1 MSMAPTSNAG
11 TTLPFTDWMAQVQ
24 ARTEAALGR
33 YLPGAETI
41 PQRLHDAM
49 RYSALGGGKRVRPL
63 LAFAAG
69 QLSGASDEALDCV
82 ACAVEMIHVYS
93 LVHDDMPCM
102 DDDVLRRGRPT
113 CHVEYDEPTALL
125 VGDALQSRAFEIL
138 ASHSWQNS
146 SQGLE
151 LVRLL
156 AHGSGSCG
164 MAGGQAIDLA
174 SVGKPLTQPEL
185 ELMHALKTGALIRAA
200 VLMGAQSGT
209 PLVAADLQRLDAF
222 AKRAGLLFQVVDDI
236 LDCTASTA
244 TLGKTAGKDAAAE
257 KPTYVSLLGLD
268 TARQLAEDL
277 RRDALGALAEFGP
290 RARRLTELADFITN
304 RQF

>member
-1 MSMAPTSNAG
+1 MASSDASA
-11 TTLPFTDWMAQVQ
+11 LPFPDWMAQTQ

-33 YLPGAETI
+33 FLPAAETI
-41 PQRLHDAM
+41 PQGVHDAM

-69 QLSGASDEALDCV
+69 ELCGATAEALDCV

-93 LVHDDMPCM
+93 LVHDDLPCM

-113 CHVEYDEPTALL
+113 CHVQYDEPTALL

-138 ASHSWQNS
+138 AAQPWPSPA
-146 SQGLE
+146 QGLE

-174 SVGKPLTQPEL
+174 SVGKSLDQPQL

-200 VLMGAQSGT
+200 VLMGAHCGT
-209 PLVAADLQRLDAF
+209 PLAAAELERLDAF

-244 TLGKTAGKDAAAE
+244 TLGKTAGKDEAAD
-257 KPTYVSLLGLD
+257 KPTYVSLLGLER
-268 TARQLAEDL
+268 AREFSEELRAE
-277 RRDALGALAEFGP
+277 ALGALAPFGE
-290 RARRLTELADFITN
+290 RARRLKALAEFICH